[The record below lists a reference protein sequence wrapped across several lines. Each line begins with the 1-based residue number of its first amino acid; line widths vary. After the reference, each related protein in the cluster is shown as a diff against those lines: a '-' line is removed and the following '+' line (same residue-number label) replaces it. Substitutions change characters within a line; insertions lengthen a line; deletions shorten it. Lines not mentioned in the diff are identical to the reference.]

1 MPSAALN
8 VRRLPRTAAVLLALA
23 VLAGL
28 LAGSVAAIRAA
39 TGTAET
45 EVRIVA
51 KHLDSGATEL
61 ALQQRAPGGNWGTR
75 ILPRLRYLGSDAPA
89 DRWLSSSP
97 VTVSLAVAETAPDS
111 DVHTGVDPSAVD
123 AGQSASD
130 AAAPDPPAGFE
141 PFSVEEQAVHGN
153 WTVRTFDR
161 GSGPLTTVMARP
173 SGGAYAAASRADY
186 IAFGFSCLPGVG
198 LDFVTANFSGFE
210 QSGPTARVAWSLDQG
225 APTVEQWA
233 VWAQFG
239 TVHLSPERD
248 RAFMSGLR
256 DAERLYLTVWA
267 PAAVH
272 QVAFG
277 LEGMFATPAQ
287 PNLDYCGNY

>member
-1 MPSAALN
+1 MPSTAFNA
-8 VRRLPRTAAVLLALA
+8 RRLPRAAAVLLALA
-23 VLAGL
+23 VLAGV

-39 TGTAET
+39 TDTAET

-51 KHLDSGATEL
+51 KRLDSGAAEL
-61 ALQQRAPGGNWGTR
+61 GLQQRAPGGNWGAR
-75 ILPRLRYLGSDAPA
+75 ILPRLRVLGSDAPV

-97 VTVSLAVAETAPDS
+97 MTVSLAVAETATGS
-111 DVHTGVDPSAVD
+111 DAHAGVDPSAVD

-130 AAAPDPPAGFE
+130 AAAPEPPAGFE
-141 PFSVEEQAVHGN
+141 PFSAEEPAVHGS

-161 GSGPLTTVMARP
+161 GNGPSTTVMARP
-173 SGGAYAAASRADY
+173 SGGAYAGVSRADY
-186 IAFGFSCLPGVG
+186 IAFGFSCLPDAG

-210 QSGPTARVAWSLDQG
+210 QGGPTARVAWSLDQA

-248 RAFMSGLR
+248 RAFMNGLR

-272 QVAFG
+272 QVSFDLA
-277 LEGMFATPAQ
+277 GMFATPAQ